1 MSQPLPL
8 PHTDQESRPPHSTP
22 AVVCRDLTRIYGQ
35 GDATVH
41 AVNGVAATFGTGE
54 FTAIMGPSGSGKST
68 LMHLLAGLDNPTS
81 GEIAIEG
88 RSIIG
93 MRDRELTT
101 LRRDRLGFIFQS
113 FNLVP
118 TLTARENISLPIRL
132 AGGRPDDGEID
143 MLASRLGILERL
155 SHRPHQL
162 SGGQQQR
169 VAVARAL
176 ITRPA
181 VVFADEPTGALDLRT
196 GRELLESLQAAAR
209 QRQQTVIM
217 VTHDPAA
224 AAFADRVLILVDGRI
239 AHELRGANYE
249 TIAATM
255 AEVGA

>member
-1 MSQPLPL
+1 MDAA
-8 PHTDQESRPPHSTP
+8 TMP
-22 AVVCRDLTRIYGQ
+22 AVACGELTKVYGTGEAQ
-35 GDATVH
+35 VH
-41 AVNGVAATFGTGE
+41 ALNHVTAQFATGE

-68 LMHLLAGLDNPTS
+68 LMHLLAGLDTPTS
-81 GEIAIEG
+81 GGVAIEG
-88 RSIIG
+88 QQITG
-93 MRDRELTT
+93 MPDKELTK

-118 TLTARENISLPIRL
+118 TLSARENIELPLRL
-132 AGGRPDDGEID
+132 AGRQVDQGEVD
-143 MLASRLGILERL
+143 RLSSRLGIFERL
-155 SHRPHQL
+155 THLPHEL

-176 ITRPA
+176 ITQPA

-196 GRELLESLQAAAR
+196 GRELLASLQQAAR
-209 QRQQTVIM
+209 ERHQTIIM

-224 AAFADRVLILVDGRI
+224 AAYADRALILVDGQI

-249 TIAATM
+249 QIAAVM

>member
-1 MSQPLPL
+1 MTTAAPTTATGPAGA
-8 PHTDQESRPPHSTP
+8 PP
-22 AVVCRDLTRIYGQ
+22 AVACRGLEKVFGQ
-35 GDATVH
+35 GDASVQ
-41 AVNGVAATFGTGE
+41 AVAGLDAAFATGE

-68 LMHLLAGLDNPTS
+68 LMHLLAGLETPSAGD
-81 GEIAIEG
+81 IAIEG
-88 RSIIG
+88 RSIVG
-93 MRDRELTT
+93 MRDRDLTL

-118 TLTARENISLPIRL
+118 TLTARQNIALPIRL
-132 AGGRPDDGEID
+132 AGGRVDEGELE
-143 MLASRLGILERL
+143 MLASRLGILDRL
-155 SHRPHQL
+155 EHLPHEL

-196 GRELLESLQAAAR
+196 GRELLGSLQNAAR
-209 QRQQTVIM
+209 QRQQTIIM

-224 AAFADRVLILVDGRI
+224 AAYADRVLILVDGRI
-239 AHELRGANYE
+239 AHELRDTDYE
-249 TIAATM
+249 AIAATM